1 MEKAKFKNIAII
13 AHVDHGKTTLV
24 DAMLHQSGVFRLNE
38 KVMDRVMD
46 SNDLERERGITILS
60 KNTSVFFD
68 GYKINIIDTP
78 GHADFGGEVERV
90 LKMVEGVLLVVD
102 AFEGPMPQ
110 TKFVLRKALELGLV
124 PIVAINKIDRDGSRP
139 KEVVGE
145 VIELFM
151 ELGATNEQIDCPL
164 IYTSALNGHSG
175 TTVSNIEKSLKPL
188 FETIIQSIP
197 DPKGDKDAPLQMLVA
212 NLDHDD
218 YVGKLIIGRLL
229 NGTIEEGQN
238 IALIKG
244 KKIIKQ
250 KVGSLYVYKGLD
262 RENISKAVAGD
273 IVSLAGLSEAS
284 IGDTVASLENPV
296 ALKSI
301 KIDEPTLSMHF
312 LVNDSPFAGTD
323 GQYIT
328 SRKIRERLFKE
339 AETNVSLN
347 VEETASADTFKVSGR
362 GALHLSILIE
372 NMRREGYE
380 LQVSK
385 PEVVYKTIDG
395 VKSEP
400 IELLVCD
407 IPEAML
413 GATMEITGKR
423 RGEMFNMYS
432 INPSTLRVEFK
443 IPARGLVGFRNEFL
457 TNTKGEGT
465 YSHTFFGYKKYKGEL
480 PSRTNGVIIAYEKG
494 IATAYGIYNAQ
505 NRGRIFIKPGE
516 KVYKGMIIGENSREQ
531 DMEINIAKKKQMTN
545 VRASGSDEALRL
557 EPPRE
562 FSLEQSLEYIAD
574 DELVEITP
582 NSIRMRKKLLSHS
595 ERVRQNKQNKN

>member
-1 MEKAKFKNIAII
+1 MNQFKFKNIAII

-24 DAMLHQSGVFRLNE
+24 DAMLHQSGVFRSNQ
-38 KVMDRVMD
+38 KVIERVMD

-60 KNTSVFFD
+60 KNTSVFYD
-68 GYKINIIDTP
+68 NYKINIIDTP

-124 PIVAINKIDRDGSRP
+124 PIVAINKIDRDGSRTE
-139 KEVVGE
+139 EVEGE

-151 ELGATNEQIDCPL
+151 ELGATNEQIDCPI
-164 IYTSALNGHSG
+164 IYTSALDGHSG
-175 TTVSNIEKSLKPL
+175 TSVDNIKPSLKPL
-188 FETIIQSIP
+188 FETIISHIP
-197 DPKGDKDAPLQMLVA
+197 DPLGDSESPLQMLVA

-218 YVGKLIIGRLL
+218 YVGKLVIGRLL
-229 NGTIEEGQN
+229 NGVIKEGQT

-244 KKIIKQ
+244 DEIIRQ
-250 KVGSLYVYKGLD
+250 KVSSLYVYKGLE
-262 RENISKAVAGD
+262 RVNVSEAVAGD
-273 IVSLAGLSEAS
+273 IISMSGLSEAS
-284 IGDTVASLENPV
+284 IGDTVASIDNPV
-296 ALKSI
+296 ALEAI
-301 KIDEPTLSMHF
+301 KVDEPTLSMHF
-312 LVNDSPFAGTD
+312 LVNDSPFAGQD

-328 SRKIRERLFKE
+328 SRKLRERLFKE
-339 AETNVSLN
+339 AETNVSLK
-347 VEETASADTFKVSGR
+347 VEETNSADTFKVSGR

-385 PEVVYKTIDG
+385 PEVVFKEIDG
-395 VKSEP
+395 VKTEP

-407 IPEAML
+407 ISEELL
-413 GATMEITGKR
+413 GTVMEITGKR
-423 RGEMFNMYS
+423 RGEMFNMYP

-465 YSHTFFGYKKYKGEL
+465 YSHTFYGYEPYKGEL
-480 PSRTNGVIIAYEKG
+480 PTRTRGVLIAYETG
-494 IATAYGIYNAQ
+494 MATAYGIYNAQ
-505 NRGRIFIKPGE
+505 DRGRIFISPGE
-516 KVYKGMIIGENSREQ
+516 KVYKGMIIGENNREQ

-582 NSIRMRKKLLSHS
+582 DFIRMRKKYLSYS
-595 ERVRQNKQNKN
+595 ERVRQNKK

>member
-1 MEKAKFKNIAII
+1 MNKVKFKNIAII

-24 DAMLHQSGVFRLNE
+24 DAMLHQSGVFRSNQ
-38 KVMDRVMD
+38 KVVERVMD

-60 KNTSVFFD
+60 KNTSVFYD
-68 GYKINIIDTP
+68 NYKINIIDTP

-102 AFEGPMPQ
+102 AFESPMPQ

-139 KEVVGE
+139 KDVEGE

-151 ELGATNEQIDCPL
+151 ELGATNEQIDCPI
-164 IYTSALNGHSG
+164 IYTSALDGHSG
-175 TTVSNIEKSLKPL
+175 LSINDIKPSLKPL
-188 FETIIQSIP
+188 FETIINHIP
-197 DPKGDKDAPLQMLVA
+197 DPLGDKNAPLQMLVA

-229 NGTIEEGQN
+229 NGVIKEGQN
-238 IALIKG
+238 VALVKG
-244 KKIIKQ
+244 EKVIKQ
-250 KVGSLYVYKGLD
+250 KVSSLYVYKGLE
-262 RENISKAVAGD
+262 RVNVEKAIAGD
-273 IVSLAGLSEAS
+273 IISMSGLSEAS
-284 IGDTVASLENPV
+284 IGDTIASVDNPV
-296 ALKSI
+296 ALETI
-301 KIDEPTLSMHF
+301 HVDEPTLAMHF
-312 LVNDSPFAGTD
+312 LVNDSPFAGLD

-328 SRKIRERLFKE
+328 SRKIRERLLKE
-339 AETNVSLN
+339 AETNVSLK
-347 VEETASADTFKVSGR
+347 VEETDSADTFKVSGR

-385 PEVVYKTIDG
+385 PEVVYKIIDG

-407 IPEAML
+407 IPEEML
-413 GATMEITGKR
+413 GTAMEITGKR

-465 YSHTFFGYKKYKGEL
+465 YSHTFYGYEKHKGEL
-480 PSRTNGVIIAYEKG
+480 PSRTRGVLIAYETG
-494 IATAYGIYNAQ
+494 VSTAYGIYNAQ
-505 NRGRIFIKPGE
+505 DRGRIFIGPGE

-557 EPPRE
+557 EPPRL
-562 FSLEQSLEYIAD
+562 FSLEQSLEYIED

-582 NSIRMRKKLLSHS
+582 SNIRMRKKYLSHS
-595 ERVRQNKQNKN
+595 ERVRHNKK

>member
-1 MEKAKFKNIAII
+1 MNQFKFKNIAII

-24 DAMLHQSGVFRLNE
+24 DAMLHQSGVFRSNQ
-38 KVMDRVMD
+38 KVIERVMD

-60 KNTSVFFD
+60 KNTSVFYD
-68 GYKINIIDTP
+68 NYKINIIDTP

-124 PIVAINKIDRDGSRP
+124 PIVAINKIDRDGSRTE
-139 KEVVGE
+139 EVEGE

-151 ELGATNEQIDCPL
+151 ELGATNEQIDCPI
-164 IYTSALNGHSG
+164 IYTSALDGHSG
-175 TTVSNIEKSLKPL
+175 TSVDNIKPSLKPL
-188 FETIIQSIP
+188 FETIISHIP
-197 DPKGDKDAPLQMLVA
+197 DPLGDSESPLQMLVA

-218 YVGKLIIGRLL
+218 YVGKLVIGRLL
-229 NGTIEEGQN
+229 NGVIKEGQT

-244 KKIIKQ
+244 DEIIRQ
-250 KVGSLYVYKGLD
+250 KVSSLYVYKGLE
-262 RENISKAVAGD
+262 RVNVSEAIAGD
-273 IVSLAGLSEAS
+273 IISMSGLSEAS
-284 IGDTVASLENPV
+284 IGDTVASIDNPV
-296 ALKSI
+296 ALEAI
-301 KIDEPTLSMHF
+301 KVDEPTLSMHF
-312 LVNDSPFAGTD
+312 LVNDSPFAGQD

-328 SRKIRERLFKE
+328 SRKLRERLFKE
-339 AETNVSLN
+339 AETNVSLK
-347 VEETASADTFKVSGR
+347 VEETNSADTFKVSGR

-385 PEVVYKTIDG
+385 PEVVFKEIDG
-395 VKSEP
+395 VKTEP

-407 IPEAML
+407 ISEELL
-413 GATMEITGKR
+413 GTVMEITGKR
-423 RGEMFNMYS
+423 RGEMFNMYP

-465 YSHTFFGYKKYKGEL
+465 YSHTFYGYEPYKGEL
-480 PSRTNGVIIAYEKG
+480 PSRTRGVLIAYETG
-494 IATAYGIYNAQ
+494 MATAYGIYNAQ
-505 NRGRIFIKPGE
+505 DRGRIFISPGE
-516 KVYKGMIIGENSREQ
+516 KVYKGMIIGENNREQ

-582 NSIRMRKKLLSHS
+582 DFIRMRKKYLSHS
-595 ERVRQNKQNKN
+595 ERVRQNKK